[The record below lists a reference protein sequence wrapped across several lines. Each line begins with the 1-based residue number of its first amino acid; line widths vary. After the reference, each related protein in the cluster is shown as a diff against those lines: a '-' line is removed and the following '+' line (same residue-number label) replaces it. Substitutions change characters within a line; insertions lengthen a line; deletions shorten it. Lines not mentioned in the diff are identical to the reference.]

1 MMCRSGSDVCKHRL
15 LENIPEE
22 CFNFIVKGGKKVK
35 RSCGHFFPKGHVHGV
50 NLLHRHESLAEII
63 NNKALTDL

>member
-22 CFNFIVKGGKKVK
+22 CFNFIVKGGEKKWNEAVVIFFQRDMSMELIFYTDMN
-35 RSCGHFFPKGHVHGV
+35 RSQK
-50 NLLHRHESLAEII
+50 
-63 NNKALTDL
+63 